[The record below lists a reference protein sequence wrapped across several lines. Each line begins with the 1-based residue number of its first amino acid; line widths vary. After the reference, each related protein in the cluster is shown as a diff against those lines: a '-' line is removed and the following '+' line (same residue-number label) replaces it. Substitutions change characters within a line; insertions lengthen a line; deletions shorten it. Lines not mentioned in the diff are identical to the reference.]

1 MKKNWDNIDKAI
13 QICQIRLRKEMLIG
27 TRSIDILSVLFD
39 NDDFCERLVKLD
51 EQNLYDY
58 TFDLKHDIAGLSRN
72 DEHFLPRI

>member
-1 MKKNWDNIDKAI
+1 MEKNWNNIDKAI
-13 QICQIRLRKEMLIG
+13 KICQIRLRKEMLVG
-27 TRSIDILSVLFD
+27 TTTIDVLSVLFD

-58 TFDLKHDIAGLSRN
+58 TFDLKHDIVGLSRN

>member
-58 TFDLKHDIAGLSRN
+58 TFDLKHDIVGLSRN

>member
-13 QICQIRLRKEMLIG
+13 QICQIRLRGEMMKG

-58 TFDLKHDIAGLSRN
+58 TFDLKHDIVGLSRN